1 VDNQTLSGLRSYTAC
16 LESDLDLPKLYLDA
30 AREEALL
37 ARGAALG
44 LSPANAERCLLLS
57 CEKKGIE
64 VERVL
69 HEVFRSRVAAAVQD
83 KLLDEIEHGEL
94 ERQGLKIF
102 AKAEAPAAI
111 TERILEE
118 VRSAADA
125 LSEAE
130 VKAILFGRVKKSE
143 SLSQE
148 DWEELRRGAVEE
160 LRVKGVSREEND
172 LGEILERARAERGV
186 VLQPPANFPMMM
198 VWMLFVAAAVFLIG
212 KLVLHI

>member
-1 VDNQTLSGLRSYTAC
+1 MDSQTLSGLRNYVAG
-16 LESDLDLPKLYLDA
+16 LEGDLDALKPYLDA
-30 AREEALL
+30 DREEALL
-37 ARGAALG
+37 ARGIALG
-44 LSPANAERCLLLS
+44 LSSANAERCLLLS

-64 VERVL
+64 VERIL
-69 HEVFRSRVAAAVQD
+69 HDVFCRRVAAAVQD
-83 KLLDEIEHGEL
+83 KLLDEIEHREL

-102 AKAEAPAAI
+102 AKAEAPAGI
-111 TERILEE
+111 MERILEK
-118 VRSAADA
+118 VRSAEDA

-130 VKAILFGRVKKSE
+130 VKAILFGRVKRGE
-143 SLSQE
+143 SLPQK
-148 DWEELRRGAVEE
+148 DWEELRRGVVEE

-186 VLQPPANFPMMM
+186 VLQPPANFTMMM